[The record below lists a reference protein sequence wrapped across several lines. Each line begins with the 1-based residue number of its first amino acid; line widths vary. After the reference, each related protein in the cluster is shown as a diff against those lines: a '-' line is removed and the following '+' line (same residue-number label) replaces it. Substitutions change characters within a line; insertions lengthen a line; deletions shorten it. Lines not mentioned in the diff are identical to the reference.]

1 MAGTSDGQRPD
12 TSFTFSN
19 GQKIILC
26 GSKEIYNTQ
35 RYFSEFILQDC
46 GQDSIVGFWDAMQ
59 TCRLSK
65 VKDTLKIVEVK
76 NLPTGTNRSFVRTDW
91 YIEKVFFKRGK
102 LNRTSGL
109 DWNIR
114 KYTHEEIKQTLKEFE
129 TAPQKYHEDRMKLA
143 YTLFISTISG
153 DKTSAKYFKDFA
165 KKFGVL
171 DGGDLEEYKDLQAM
185 LSLWES
191 NSSR

>member
-1 MAGTSDGQRPD
+1 MSGTPEGQRPD
-12 TSFTFSN
+12 TAFTFSD
-19 GQKIILC
+19 GHKIILC
-26 GSKEIYNTQ
+26 GFKEVDNKQ
-35 RYFSEFILQDC
+35 RYFSEFILQVC
-46 GQDSIVGFWDAMQ
+46 GQDSIVGFWGAVQ

-65 VKDTLKIVEVK
+65 VKDTLQIVEVK
-76 NLPTGTNRSFVRTDW
+76 NLPTGTRRSFVRTDW
-91 YIEKVFFKRGK
+91 YIEKISFKQEK
-102 LNRTSGL
+102 LNRSSGL
-109 DWNIR
+109 NWNVR
-114 KYTHEEIKQTLKEFE
+114 KYSPQEIKQTLKEFE

-153 DKTSAKYFKDFA
+153 DKTAAKYFKDFTTR
-165 KKFGVL
+165 FGIL